1 MECSSNGVFP
11 YLYFDLTL
19 SSQNL
24 LTPVYSVYQQ
34 SLYNKILSLREK
46 GMNYVEIA
54 NWLNENN
61 YKTPRGRLFR
71 NNHVHSIVKKRRS
84 RLAIQQIKPT
94 QILSD
99 LKLRY
104 EKVR

>member
-1 MECSSNGVFP
+1 MTEYFGYGVLP
-11 YLYFDLTL
+11 YLHLTL
-19 SSQNL
+19 SLSSPNL

-61 YKTPRGRLFR
+61 YKTPRGRFFR
-71 NNHVHSIVKKRRS
+71 NNHVHSIVKKQR
-84 RLAIQQIKPT
+84 IKERGREGIP
-94 QILSD
+94 LGAF
-99 LKLRY
+99 
-104 EKVR
+104 